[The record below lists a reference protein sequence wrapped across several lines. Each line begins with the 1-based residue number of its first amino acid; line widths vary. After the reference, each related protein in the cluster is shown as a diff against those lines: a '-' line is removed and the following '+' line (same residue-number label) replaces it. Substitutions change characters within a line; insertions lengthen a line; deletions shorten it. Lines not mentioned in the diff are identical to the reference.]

1 MRARLKRAAALLL
14 CGCMLSALLPG
25 AQAEAGASDDAPAI
39 PGYTQYTASTL
50 DTARDYLVVTQ
61 DSDGNVYALYA
72 SENGAGVSPG
82 ALTGANGACT
92 ALLDLGGAEPSAVYL
107 KDNSELAMSALHFR
121 AEETDGG
128 IALFSNDY
136 YLALGDKMFTDSAA
150 ELILTVLNGRYTLS
164 SSASS
169 RILNFN
175 RVNDSASLYP
185 SHITDFWGPKGDYI
199 FPIYLYV
206 RGEWT
211 APEPEPP
218 EYAEGAPA
226 GGVTEGQP
234 FAAGT
239 GGSRNFRIPALITL
253 SDGTLL
259 AAVDARWD
267 HTGDACALDTIVSY
281 STDNGETWNY
291 SFANFFNDSTNAKN
305 LNATAF
311 IDPVM
316 IAGNDDTVYLL
327 VDLFPGGIG
336 LNTAPTGPAASTG
349 YTEID
354 GVQRLMLYTRTSGQ
368 TDSGYDYYV
377 GDFVDGFAPVYAAN
391 SSTGAAYYVDAHYYL
406 YNAEKEKLYC
416 QQLGSDKL
424 VHQNV
429 FFYNADL
436 HVRGA
441 TYLWL
446 VKSEDGGKT
455 WSDPTI
461 LNPQIRKTTGT
472 HQFYGVGPGAGLC
485 LEDGTIVLPCYTF
498 TGGTA
503 NSSQIASFIYSS
515 DGGETWHR
523 SDDATSGGHW
533 SSESA
538 LVQIDAAT
546 LRHFYRDS
554 YATLYYT
561 DHTWSAEEEKWVA
574 GSPVNTGAI
583 KTFNNQLSA
592 IKYSKTIDGKTA
604 ILVSTAAT
612 GTGTRS
618 NGKIYTFTLNE
629 DNTMDLAYTYSVTE
643 GSYSYSSLTELKD
656 GSIGLLYE
664 AGADNGIVF
673 DKFEIER
680 VCGGAVIEGKPLISV
695 SADDTE
701 LMAGETAVLTAQVI
715 NAEADGLIWTNDNQ
729 EAVAMDGNGAS
740 ATITALAPGKATVTA
755 SITVGG
761 RVYSGSIK
769 LYVSDDGT
777 VTLPDNYIDVLITKN
792 DCYLLDSDGPDD
804 GGKYAVVWLGSS
816 GQMPRVLYHSGT
828 GDTDQVTVS
837 INNPFLS
844 INAGFDASKQLWIIQ
859 KVESGYTLQSVDSQR
874 YLSITGATSDKL
886 HTSADASTLEITPT
900 EGGVYTIGVDV
911 GGTMYYVHHADSGV
925 QFNAAAEATGLA
937 LYRHVNTAY
946 TTSTIGLNALI
957 SRIEAESL
965 NSSDFTPDT
974 WAALTD
980 ALTAAKKLAEEE
992 PMISA
997 VEADAVSRQAQIVAA
1012 TQALYTARGN
1022 LEQAS
1027 YLGGVVTTTKPV
1039 KVTNPDGSV
1048 TTTVTNK
1055 ATGTVTATTRYPD
1068 GTVAVV
1074 ETKKDG
1080 SVSASEKRPDGTQ
1093 GATTVSAGGVVKAEA
1108 TLSQKAVE
1116 AAAEAGGAI
1125 TLPIMTVQA
1134 GTDAGAAPE
1143 IKVSLPKGVSAVTVE
1158 VPVENATPGT
1168 VLILVK
1174 ADGGEALVKT
1184 TALTENGVA
1193 VVLEGSATLKVADNT
1208 KSFADTAAVQG
1219 WAGDAIA
1226 FVTARELFGGVGG
1239 DRFAPV
1245 ENMNRAM
1252 LVTVLA
1258 RLDGQDTDGGE
1269 TWYAKSVAWS
1279 VEQGISDGTNMEDA
1293 VSREQLVTLL
1303 YRYAGSPALAEA
1315 ELNGYTDADQVSGW
1329 ARSAMQWAVE
1339 QGVLTGKSGKL
1350 LDPAATA
1357 TRAEVSAILMRFIN
1371 QI

>member
-1 MRARLKRAAALLL
+1 MRARLKKAAALLL

-50 DTARDYLVVTQ
+50 DTARDYLVVTR

-92 ALLDLGGAEPSAVYL
+92 AVLNLDGAEPSAVYL
-107 KDNSELAMSALHFR
+107 KDNSKLEMSALHFR
-121 AEETDGG
+121 AEETEGG
-128 IALFSNDY
+128 IALFSNNY
-136 YLALGDKMFTDSAA
+136 YLALGNSMFTDNAA
-150 ELILTVLNGRYTLS
+150 ELMLTVLNGSYTLS
-164 SSASS
+164 SPASL

-185 SHITDFWGPKGDYI
+185 NHITDFWGPRGDYK

-226 GGVTEGQP
+226 GGVTVGQP
-234 FAAGT
+234 FARGT
-239 GGSRNFRIPALITL
+239 GGSDNFRIPALITL

-267 HTGDACALDTIVSY
+267 HAGDACALDTIVSY

-336 LNTAPTGPAASTG
+336 LNTAPAAPAASTG

-377 GDFVDGFAPVYAAN
+377 GDFVDGFAPVYAAD

-406 YNAEKEKLYC
+406 YNAEKEELYC
-416 QQLGSDKL
+416 RQLGSDKL

-446 VKSEDGGKT
+446 VKTEDGGKT

-546 LRHFYRDS
+546 LRHFYRDG

-583 KTFNNQLSA
+583 KTSNNQLSA

-664 AGADNGIVF
+664 GNGVEYHRFAIEDIADGSIIDGRRTVTVPLYGTRTERVAAPGPSAEELAAVDPNVVAVSTKTMEDTTIITYTGLKEGETNFTSGGIVCAIRVEPENMVSVELAVGETKSF
-673 DKFEIER
+673 PVESDRISREADPLIAAAEIET
-680 VCGGAVIEGKPLISV
+680 
-695 SADDTE
+695 DD
-701 LMAGETAVLTAQVI
+701 Q
-715 NAEADGLIWTNDNQ
+715 
-729 EAVAMDGNGAS
+729 S
-740 ATITALAPGKATVTA
+740 FTVTGAQGNLGTDA
-755 SITVGG
+755 SYNGTEI
-761 RVYSGSIK
+761 SLSK
-769 LYVSDDGT
+769 ALYLFTGNNTDGFTISAKTADGT
-777 VTLPDNYIDVLITKN
+777 VVYLKPSNGDAGYPSSTTAATVKCSVGSAENSF
-792 DCYLLDSDGPDD
+792 YLLDNGNKYLHFYRDGKNVFDRVGTTAGFQAACSFLLYRPASAGEESSAEIPGYVQAANLEDIVD
-804 GGKYAVVWLGSS
+804 GGYYLIVAKYNDTYFALYPSNSTSSKYSHVVKINAQSEQTTETVSVVSHSLVVTGVAGGTTDVVVDGNIYRLAVTDNSVIITGGSS
-816 GQMPRVLYHSGT
+816 TTHQ
-828 GDTDQVTVS
+828 TV
-837 INNPFLS
+837 
-844 INAGFDASKQLWIIQ
+844 K
-859 KVESGYTLQSVDSQR
+859 
-874 YLSITGATSDKL
+874 
-886 HTSADASTLEITPT
+886 
-900 EGGVYTIGVDV
+900 
-911 GGTMYYVHHADSGV
+911 
-925 QFNAAAEATGLA
+925 
-937 LYRHVNTAY
+937 
-946 TTSTIGLNALI
+946 
-957 SRIEAESL
+957 
-965 NSSDFTPDT
+965 
-974 WAALTD
+974 
-980 ALTAAKKLAEEE
+980 
-992 PMISA
+992 
-997 VEADAVSRQAQIVAA
+997 
-1012 TQALYTARGN
+1012 
-1022 LEQAS
+1022 
-1027 YLGGVVTTTKPV
+1027 
-1039 KVTNPDGSV
+1039 NPDGST

-1055 ATGTVTATTRYPD
+1055 RTGAVTATTKYPD

-1080 SVSASEKRPDGTQ
+1080 SMSASEKRPDGTH
-1093 GATTVSAGGVVKAEA
+1093 GATTVSAGGVFKAEA

-1125 TLPIMTVQA
+1125 PLPIMTVQA
-1134 GTDAGAAPE
+1134 GTGAGTAPE
-1143 IKVSLPKGVSAVTVE
+1143 IKVSLPKADSAVTVE

-1168 VLILVK
+1168 VLLLVK
-1174 ADGGEALVKT
+1174 EDGGEALLKT

-1193 VVLEGSATLKVADNT
+1193 VALEGSATLKVADNT

-1293 VSREQLVTLL
+1293 VSREQLVTIL

-1339 QGVLTGKSGKL
+1339 QGILTGKSGNL

>member
-50 DTARDYLVVTQ
+50 DTARDYLVVTR

-92 ALLDLGGAEPSAVYL
+92 AVLNLDGAEPSAVYL
-107 KDNSELAMSALHFR
+107 KDNSKLEMSALHFR
-121 AEETDGG
+121 VEETEGG

-136 YLALGDKMFTDSAA
+136 YLALGNSMFTDNAA
-150 ELILTVLNGRYTLS
+150 ELMLTVLNGSYTLS
-164 SSASS
+164 SPASS

-185 SHITDFWGPKGDYI
+185 NLITDFWGPRGDYK

-226 GGVTEGQP
+226 GGVTVGQP
-234 FAAGT
+234 FARGT
-239 GGSRNFRIPALITL
+239 GGSVNFRIPALITL

-267 HTGDACALDTIVSY
+267 HAGDACALDTIVSY

-316 IAGNDDTVYLL
+316 TAGNDDTVYLL

-336 LNTAPTGPAASTG
+336 LNTAPAVPAASTG

-377 GDFVDGFAPVYAAN
+377 GDFVDGFAPVYAAD

-436 HVRGA
+436 HVRAA

-515 DGGETWHR
+515 DGGETWRR

-546 LRHFYRDS
+546 LRHFYRDG

-583 KTFNNQLSA
+583 KTSNNQLSA

-664 AGADNGIVF
+664 GNGVEYHRFAIEDIADGGI
-673 DKFEIER
+673 
-680 VCGGAVIEGKPLISV
+680 IEGMPAITV
-695 SADDTE
+695 TAAETE
-701 LMAGETAVLTAQVI
+701 LMVGETAELTAQVI
-715 NAEADGLIWTNDNQ
+715 NAEADGLVWTNDN
-729 EAVAMDGNGAS
+729 EAVLILEGSGAS
-740 ATITALAPGKATVTA
+740 ATVTALAPGKATITAALTVDGRVFSA
-755 SITVGG
+755 SIKV
-761 RVYSGSIK
+761 
-769 LYVSDDGT
+769 YVSDDGT
-777 VTLPDNYIDVLITKN
+777 VTLPDNYEDILITKN
-792 DCYLLDSDGPDD
+792 DCYLLDHDGPDD
-804 GGKYAVVWLGSS
+804 GEYAVVWPGSS
-816 GQMPRVLYHSGT
+816 SQTPRVLYHTGT

-837 INNPFLS
+837 ISNPFLT
-844 INAGFDASKQLWIIQ
+844 INAGFDASRQLWTIR
-859 KVESGYTLQSVDSQR
+859 KVDGGYTLQSVDSGR
-874 YLSITGATSDKL
+874 YLSITGETSNKL
-886 HTSADASTLEITPT
+886 HTSADASPLEITLT
-900 EGGVYTIGVDV
+900 EDGVYTIGTDIE
-911 GGTMYYVHHADSGV
+911 GAMYYVHHADSGV
-925 QFNAAAEATGLA
+925 QFNADAEATGLA
-937 LYRHVNTAY
+937 LYRHADTVY
-946 TTSTIGLNALI
+946 TTSTLGLSALI
-957 SRIEAESL
+957 SKIDNEPL
-965 NSSDFTPDT
+965 NSSDFTSDT
-974 WAALTD
+974 WTALTD
-980 ALTAAKKLAEEE
+980 ALIAAKKLVEEE
-992 PMISA
+992 PVVSA
-997 VEADAVSRQAQIVAA
+997 VEADAASRQTQIVAA
-1012 TQALYTARGN
+1012 AQALYTAYRE
-1022 LEQAS
+1022 LEQS
-1027 YLGGVVTTTKPV
+1027 TYIGGIVTTTKPV

-1055 ATGTVTATTRYPD
+1055 ATGTVTATTKYPD

-1080 SVSASEKRPDGTQ
+1080 SVSASEKRPDGTH
-1093 GATTVSAGGVVKAEA
+1093 GATTVSAGGVFKAEA
-1108 TLSQKAVE
+1108 TLSPKAVE

-1125 TLPIMTVQA
+1125 TLPIMSVQA
-1134 GTDAGAAPE
+1134 GPGAGAAPE
-1143 IKVSLPKGVSAVTVE
+1143 INFSLPKGDTAVTVE

-1168 VLILVK
+1168 VLLLVK
-1174 ADGGEALVKT
+1174 ADGGEALLKT

-1193 VVLEGSATLKVADNT
+1193 VALEGSVTLKVADNT

-1293 VSREQLVTLL
+1293 VSREQLVTIL

-1315 ELNGYTDADQVSGW
+1315 ELNGYTDTDQVSGW

-1339 QGVLTGKSGKL
+1339 QGILTGKSGNL